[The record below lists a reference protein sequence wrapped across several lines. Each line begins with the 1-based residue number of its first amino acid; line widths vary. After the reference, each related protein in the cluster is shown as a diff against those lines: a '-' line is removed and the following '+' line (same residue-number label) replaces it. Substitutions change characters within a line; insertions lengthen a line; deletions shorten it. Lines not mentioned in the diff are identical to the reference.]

1 MKPPGKIILYIAIVL
16 LLAFM
21 GGMVYVSLLDI
32 PELEKSEM
40 RLGSIELVNVDSID
54 NKIKLKVIFLLK
66 NHAEKTITV
75 PVVSYELFVNAKSM
89 GSSSYSSED
98 IPMTGRIPFFPGKE
112 LPLDSYIVIPLS
124 DGNKAEYSAIVN
136 GDDVTYNVTGQY
148 TVETAWQLI
157 EVNFDMPLTESYNLN

>member
-1 MKPPGKIILYIAIVL
+1 LKPPGKIILYIAIGL

-32 PELEKSEM
+32 PELEKSEL
-40 RLGSIELVNVDSID
+40 RFGSVELVSVDSIKD
-54 NKIKLKVIFLLK
+54 KVKLKVVFLLK
-66 NHAEKTITV
+66 NNAEKTITV
-75 PVVSYELFVNAKSM
+75 PVVSYELFANAKSM
-89 GSSSYSSED
+89 GSSSYTAED

-124 DGNKAEYSAIVN
+124 DDNRDVYSAIVN
-136 GDDVTYNVTGQY
+136 GEDVTYSVTGQY

-157 EVNFDMPLTESYNLN
+157 EVEFEKSL

>member
-1 MKPPGKIILYIAIVL
+1 LKPPGKIILYIAIGL

-32 PELEKSEM
+32 PELEKSEL
-40 RLGSIELVNVDSID
+40 RFGSVELVSVDSIKD
-54 NKIKLKVIFLLK
+54 KVKLKVVFLLK
-66 NHAEKTITV
+66 NNAEKTITV
-75 PVVSYELFVNAKSM
+75 PVVSYELFANAKSM
-89 GSSSYSSED
+89 GSSSYSAED

-124 DGNKAEYSAIVN
+124 DDNRDVYSAIVN
-136 GDDVTYNVTGQY
+136 GEDVTYSVTGQY

-157 EVNFDMPLTESYNLN
+157 EVEFEKSL

>member
-1 MKPPGKIILYIAIVL
+1 MKPPGKIILYIALVL
-16 LLAFM
+16 LLVFM

-32 PELEKSEM
+32 PELEKSEL
-40 RLGSIELVNVDSID
+40 RIGSIELVNVDSID

-66 NHAEKTITV
+66 NHASKTITV

-124 DGNKAEYSAIVN
+124 DDNQDEYSAIVN
-136 GDDVTYNVTGQY
+136 GEDVTYSVIGQY

-157 EVNFDMPLTESYNLN
+157 EVHFDMTLTESDDLN

>member
-1 MKPPGKIILYIAIVL
+1 MKPPGKIILYIAIGL

-32 PELEKSEM
+32 PELEKSEL
-40 RLGSIELVNVDSID
+40 RFGSVELVSVDSIKD
-54 NKIKLKVIFLLK
+54 KVKLKVVFLLK
-66 NHAEKTITV
+66 NNAEKTITV
-75 PVVSYELFVNAKSM
+75 PVVSYELFANAKSM
-89 GSSSYSSED
+89 GSSSYTAED

-124 DGNKAEYSAIVN
+124 DDNRDVYSAIVN
-136 GDDVTYNVTGQY
+136 GEDVTYSVTGQY

-157 EVNFDMPLTESYNLN
+157 EVEFEKSL

>member
-1 MKPPGKIILYIAIVL
+1 LKPPGKIILYIAIGL

-32 PELEKSEM
+32 PELEKSEL
-40 RLGSIELVNVDSID
+40 RFGSVELVSVDSIKD
-54 NKIKLKVIFLLK
+54 KVKLKVVFLLK
-66 NHAEKTITV
+66 NNAEKTITV
-75 PVVSYELFVNAKSM
+75 PVVSYELFANGKSM
-89 GSSSYSSED
+89 GSSSYTAED

-124 DGNKAEYSAIVN
+124 DDNRDVYSAIVN
-136 GDDVTYNVTGQY
+136 GEDVTYSVTGQY

-157 EVNFDMPLTESYNLN
+157 EVEFEKSL

>member
-54 NKIKLKVIFLLK
+54 NKIKLKVVFLLK

-75 PVVSYELFVNAKSM
+75 PVVSYELFINAKSM

-124 DGNKAEYSAIVN
+124 DGNQDEYSAIVN
-136 GDDVTYNVTGQY
+136 GEDVTYSVIGQY

-157 EVNFDMPLTESYNLN
+157 EVNFDMTLAESDYHN